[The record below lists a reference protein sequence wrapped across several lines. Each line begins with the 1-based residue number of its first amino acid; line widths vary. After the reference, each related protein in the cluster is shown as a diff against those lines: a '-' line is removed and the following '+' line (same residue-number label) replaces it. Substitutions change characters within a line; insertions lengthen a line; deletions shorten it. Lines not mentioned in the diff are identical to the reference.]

1 MSNENGRASA
11 RPSAPPS
18 FVSETFYL
26 AARAFTHALIPAV
39 RRYEEAMQILHQRAI
54 GGVSS
59 AENGDVPKTAAEAIA
74 DDVDYNAYHDCASA
88 ALLDPE
94 LAGDACR
101 FSLLTAH
108 WLIQMARVP
117 DEERRKECFG
127 LIPEDCVKSL
137 AEWIVFILRHGKAEY
152 LLNGKPDDVLS
163 VQTLVRCACELLSK
177 PALVRHPTV
186 HAALVEMLQAMLIG
200 CLLYTSPSPRDRQ
213 KSRMPSSA

>member
-1 MSNENGRASA
+1 M
-11 RPSAPPS
+11 
-18 FVSETFYL
+18 
-26 AARAFTHALIPAV
+26 V
-39 RRYEEAMQILHQRAI
+39 RRYEAMQILHQRAI

-74 DDVDYNAYHDCASA
+74 DNVDYNAYHDCASA

-108 WLIQMARVP
+108 WLIQMARVL
-117 DEERRKECFG
+117 DEEKRKECFG

-152 LLNGKPDDVLS
+152 LLNGKHDDVLS

-177 PALVRHPTV
+177 RRWCAIQRSTRHS
-186 HAALVEMLQAMLIG
+186 LR
-200 CLLYTSPSPRDRQ
+200 CFRRC
-213 KSRMPSSA
+213 SSAKGVTRAPRGPESWGVRGSATHELLGHQRAVFGPRLSPPFVLR